1 MLIIAIFNYSE
12 SFIYLRDNSL
22 EKQRVFKSWRQ
33 GSNNTELNKILE
45 MGRKKQN
52 NNLPSFDELIVPTVK
67 ALIKLGGSGSIE
79 EINSQVYEIAELSDE
94 ILQIPHGEEGTLNE
108 VDYRLAWSR
117 TYLKKFG
124 LLENSSRGIW
134 ALINSDVD
142 VTTLNHV
149 DIVRKVRELE
159 RPAQLKTKST
169 ETKAEKVEDITDE
182 VNETEGWKEKL
193 LNVLYNITP
202 AAFERLSQRLLR
214 ESGFSQVE
222 VTGKVGDGGIDG
234 KGIVRVS
241 GLLSFHVI
249 FQCKRYKGSVSP
261 SQIRDFRGAMQG
273 RADKGLVITTGT
285 FTREAIKEA
294 TRDGAPPID
303 LIDGELLCDK
313 LKELRLGV
321 ETKLTES
328 VDIKN
333 EWFEK
338 L

>member
-1 MLIIAIFNYSE
+1 M
-12 SFIYLRDNSL
+12 
-22 EKQRVFKSWRQ
+22 
-33 GSNNTELNKILE
+33 T
-45 MGRKKQN
+45 RKKHN
-52 NNLPSFDELIVPTVK
+52 SNLPTFDQLLVPTVK
-67 ALIKLGGSGSIE
+67 ALIDLGGSGSVE
-79 EINSQVYEIAELSDE
+79 EINTKVYEIAKISDE
-94 ILQIPHGEEGTLNE
+94 VLQIPHGVEGNTNE

-134 ALINSDVD
+134 ALSKANIDVSKLD
-142 VTTLNHV
+142 HV
-149 DIVRKVRELE
+149 EIVRKVRDQDKPLQPKI
-159 RPAQLKTKST
+159 RTLRST
-169 ETKAEKVEDITDE
+169 PGKIEIEEVTDE
-182 VNETEGWKEKL
+182 VDNSEEWKEKL
-193 LNVLYNITP
+193 LNILYNISSV
-202 AAFERLSQRLLR
+202 AFERLAQRLLR
-214 ESGFSQVE
+214 ESGFFQVE

-249 FQCKRYKGSVSP
+249 FQCKRYRGSVTP

-273 RADKGLVITTGT
+273 RADKGLFITTGT

-294 TRDGAPPID
+294 IRDGAPPID

-313 LKELRLGV
+313 LKELKLGV
-321 ETKLTES
+321 NTKLTET

-333 EWFEK
+333 DWFNN

>member
-1 MLIIAIFNYSE
+1 MA
-12 SFIYLRDNSL
+12 
-22 EKQRVFKSWRQ
+22 
-33 GSNNTELNKILE
+33 
-45 MGRKKQN
+45 RKKQN
-52 NNLPSFDELIVPTVK
+52 SILPSFDELIIPTVM
-67 ALIKLGGSGSIE
+67 ALIELGGSGTIE
-79 EINSQVYEIAELSDE
+79 EINTKVYEIAELTDE
-94 ILQIPHGEEGTLNE
+94 VIQIPHGEEGNMNE
-108 VDYRLAWSR
+108 IDYRLAWSK

-124 LLENSSRGIW
+124 LVENSSRGVW
-134 ALINSDVD
+134 ALLKSDIKISELDYVE
-142 VTTLNHV
+142 
-149 DIVRKVRELE
+149 IVRKVREQNK
-159 RPAQLKTKST
+159 PTNTKPRITKT
-169 ETKAEKVEDITDE
+169 ETEQIDDEITDE
-182 VNETEGWKEKL
+182 VSETEEWKDKL
-193 LNVLYNITP
+193 LNVLYNISP
-202 AAFERLSQRLLR
+202 AAFERLAQRILR

-273 RADKGLVITTGT
+273 RADKGLVITTGS

-303 LIDGELLCDK
+303 LIDGELLCEK
-313 LKELRLGV
+313 LKELKLGI

-328 VDIKN
+328 VEVKK
-333 EWFEK
+333 EWFDK

>member
-1 MLIIAIFNYSE
+1 
-12 SFIYLRDNSL
+12 
-22 EKQRVFKSWRQ
+22 
-33 GSNNTELNKILE
+33 
-45 MGRKKQN
+45 MGRKKAISN
-52 NNLPSFDELIVPTVK
+52 IPSYDELIVPTVD
-67 ALIKLGGSGSIE
+67 ALIKLGGSGTIE
-79 EINSQVYEIAELSDE
+79 EINNKVYEITKLPDD
-94 ILQIPHGEEGTLNE
+94 ILQIPHGEEGTINE
-108 VDYRLAWSR
+108 VEYRLAWSR

-134 ALINSDVD
+134 ALSKSNID
-142 VTTLNHV
+142 TTKL
-149 DIVRKVRELE
+149 DYTEIVKTVREQNKDSQPKIKKPIVTIGE
-159 RPAQLKTKST
+159 
-169 ETKAEKVEDITDE
+169 VENEIEEE
-182 VNETEGWKEKL
+182 VDNSEEWKEQL

-202 AAFERLSQRLLR
+202 AAFERLAQRLLR
-214 ESGFSQVE
+214 ESGFFQVE
-222 VTGKVGDGGIDG
+222 VTGKAGDGGIDG

-249 FQCKRYKGSVSP
+249 FQCKRYKGSVTP

-313 LKELRLGV
+313 LKELKLGID
-321 ETKLTES
+321 TILTETIS
-328 VDIKN
+328 IKN
-333 EWFEK
+333 EWFNN